1 MNNEA
6 VIEKIR
12 SFNRFYTKILGLV
25 DNKILKTNYSLL
37 EARILFEI
45 FYQGTLSSSDLVREL
60 NIDPSYLSRIVKKF
74 VKNGLLYKN
83 KSPDDSRKQILR
95 LSEKGKN
102 EFIYLQDI
110 SNNHI
115 ETLLEKISD
124 LDKSCLLDSMDKV
137 RSILSDKGGTEIITM
152 RNHRMGDIG
161 YLIHQH
167 ALFYSREY
175 GFDISF
181 ESYVA
186 KTMIKFIDTYD
197 ENKERLWIVEKNNRI
212 MGSIAIVH
220 VNEETAQLRWFLLE
234 SEIRGRGIG
243 KKLITAALDFCRERS
258 YKKVMLMTSS
268 DLITARALYARYGFK
283 IKDVNKHE
291 IWGQQMGEEI
301 WELKLD

>member
-45 FYQGTLSSSDLVREL
+45 FYQSTLSSSDLVREL

-243 KKLITAALDFCRERS
+243 KKLITAALDFCRERN

-268 DLITARALYARYGFK
+268 DLITARALYTRYGFK